1 MTTPPPPLLLHLL
14 LHLLQL
20 LLLLFLLL
28 FQRSISTDKLNNN
41 GHASLSLPLTR
52 LLFPLMTAPL
62 STECPSFHSPHQPAR
77 SRALQPTRRMHQDDA
92 IQVPLLQQCRHSLEQ
107 VVLRHLLL

>member
-1 MTTPPPPLLLHLL
+1 LTTPPPPLLLHLL

-28 FQRSISTDKLNNN
+28 CQRCMSTDKLKN
-41 GHASLSLPLTR
+41 GHASLGLTLTR
-52 LLFPLMTAPL
+52 LLFPLMTVPL
-62 STECPSFHSPHQPAR
+62 STECPSCHSPHQPAR
-77 SRALQPTRRMHQDDA
+77 SRALQHTRHDA
-92 IQVPLLQQCRHSLEQ
+92 MQVLLLQQCRHSLAQ